1 MKKYLISLFAGFALL
16 VTGTVSAIA
25 AELGLGVTAAIVS
38 LEADGQEVE
47 TGSQTAETTTASV
60 KNTFPMGSIF
70 AELQGERWT
79 LGVEY
84 IPADADVSDKVKT
97 RNDTETSVTN
107 TATTT
112 STARQNDAQAEIAD
126 HFMYYVEFKPMDSM
140 YFKLGYLD
148 ADLNTT
154 ENLETGSSY
163 GNASLNGIQYGI
175 GFKRDLNRGYAKF
188 EVSYSDYDNV
198 SLTDSTGRTGVT
210 TNNTVSGD
218 IDTTQIRLS
227 YGF

>member
-1 MKKYLISLFAGFALL
+1 MKKFLIGLFAGSALL
-16 VTGTVSAIA
+16 VTGTINVVA
-25 AELGLGVTAAIVS
+25 ADLGFGVTASVVS
-38 LEADGQEVE
+38 LEADGSEVE
-47 TGSQTAETTTASV
+47 TGSQTAETTNASV
-60 KNTFPMGSIF
+60 DHTFPMGSIF
-70 AELQGERWT
+70 AELQGDKWT

-84 IPADADVSDKVKT
+84 TPLDADVSDKVQSRT
-97 RNDTETSVTN
+97 DTETSVTSN
-107 TATTT
+107 NATV
-112 STARQNDAQAEIAD
+112 STKREQKAQAEIAD

-175 GFKRDLNRGYAKF
+175 GFKKDLNRGFAKF

>member
-1 MKKYLISLFAGFALL
+1 MKKFLIGLFAGSALL
-16 VTGTVSAIA
+16 VTGTINVVA
-25 AELGLGVTAAIVS
+25 ADLGFGVTASVVS
-38 LEADGQEVE
+38 LEADGSEVE
-47 TGSQTAETTTASV
+47 TGSQTAETTNASV
-60 KNTFPMGSIF
+60 DHTFPMGSIF
-70 AELQGERWT
+70 AELQGDKWT

-84 IPADADVSDKVKT
+84 TPLDADVSDKVQSRT
-97 RNDTETSVTN
+97 DTETSVTSN
-107 TATTT
+107 NATV
-112 STARQNDAQAEIAD
+112 STKREQKAQAEIAD

-154 ENLETGSSY
+154 ENLATGSSY